1 MRILRELSR
10 RKLRTS
16 LTITGIT
23 IGIWALVVFSSLAN
37 QINGLVGMGSEY
49 FADKIVVTDGVAFGS
64 SPMRL
69 DDVEI
74 IAGLDGVGAVQPKV
88 EIPWDP
94 DPIGFGAPDFLVGTI
109 PGADAGFETLKL
121 ELATGRQ
128 LIAEDTGNVVVLGST
143 IARKYGVVAGG
154 TVDIRGESFEVLG
167 TLQPTLSSP
176 DTNGFIPLST
186 AQALYLGDLPPLV
199 AESLQADEL
208 ANQIVVFPEVG
219 ADPTTVAAAIEAAV
233 ENSATMTGAEFS
245 ETVGATTV
253 IFNAIIIGVAAIS
266 LIVGGLSVINTMA
279 MSVAERTREI
289 GIRRAIGGSRRR
301 IVRELVAEAGVIG
314 LLGGLIG
321 LGLGAAVVVLVNEA
335 GRSSGTVLFDL
346 TEDRGFAVGF
356 STILGM
362 VAGII
367 PAWTAARLD
376 SCRPALRMTN
386 LRTTKERTMNLIEA
400 TDLRKTY
407 RLSRR
412 TSIDALQG
420 VDVSIAAG
428 EMVAIMGPSR
438 LRKSTLMHLLGLL
451 HAPDTDTARP
461 RPCASMGSMRRTLS
475 DGERTSTG
483 SIDRLRVPVLQPG
496 PDAHR
501 RGERG
506 PRRRVC
512 RRRPVR
518 QTVWPRAPRWR
529 RSALP
534 SERGTGRME
543 LLGASSSAW
552 PSPVPS

>member
-94 DPIGFGAPDFLVGTI
+94 DPAIGFGAPDFLVGTI
-109 PGADAGFETLKL
+109 PGADAGFETFTL

-199 AESLQADEL
+199 AQSLQADDL

-346 TEDRGFAVGF
+346 TAQTAAFAVGF

-376 SCRPALRMTN
+376 PVSALRY
-386 LRTTKERTMNLIEA
+386 E
-400 TDLRKTY
+400 
-407 RLSRR
+407 
-412 TSIDALQG
+412 
-420 VDVSIAAG
+420 
-428 EMVAIMGPSR
+428 
-438 LRKSTLMHLLGLL
+438 
-451 HAPDTDTARP
+451 
-461 RPCASMGSMRRTLS
+461 
-475 DGERTSTG
+475 
-483 SIDRLRVPVLQPG
+483 
-496 PDAHR
+496 
-501 RGERG
+501 
-506 PRRRVC
+506 
-512 RRRPVR
+512 
-518 QTVWPRAPRWR
+518 
-529 RSALP
+529 
-534 SERGTGRME
+534 
-543 LLGASSSAW
+543 
-552 PSPVPS
+552 

>member
-49 FADKIVVTDGVAFGS
+49 FADKIVVTDGMAFGS

-94 DPIGFGAPDFLVGTI
+94 DPAIGFGAPDFLVGTI
-109 PGADAGFETLKL
+109 PGADAGFETFTL

-335 GRSSGTVLFDL
+335 SRSSGTVLFDL
-346 TEDRGFAVGF
+346 TAQTAAFAVGF

-376 SCRPALRMTN
+376 PVSALRY
-386 LRTTKERTMNLIEA
+386 E
-400 TDLRKTY
+400 
-407 RLSRR
+407 
-412 TSIDALQG
+412 
-420 VDVSIAAG
+420 
-428 EMVAIMGPSR
+428 
-438 LRKSTLMHLLGLL
+438 
-451 HAPDTDTARP
+451 
-461 RPCASMGSMRRTLS
+461 
-475 DGERTSTG
+475 
-483 SIDRLRVPVLQPG
+483 
-496 PDAHR
+496 
-501 RGERG
+501 
-506 PRRRVC
+506 
-512 RRRPVR
+512 
-518 QTVWPRAPRWR
+518 
-529 RSALP
+529 
-534 SERGTGRME
+534 
-543 LLGASSSAW
+543 
-552 PSPVPS
+552 

>member
-49 FADKIVVTDGVAFGS
+49 FADKIVVTDGMAFGS

-94 DPIGFGAPDFLVGTI
+94 DPAIGFGAPDFLVGTI
-109 PGADAGFETLKL
+109 PGADAGFETFTL

-167 TLQPTLSSP
+167 TLQPTLTSS

-346 TEDRGFAVGF
+346 TAQTAAFAVGF

-376 SCRPALRMTN
+376 PVSALRY
-386 LRTTKERTMNLIEA
+386 E
-400 TDLRKTY
+400 
-407 RLSRR
+407 
-412 TSIDALQG
+412 
-420 VDVSIAAG
+420 
-428 EMVAIMGPSR
+428 
-438 LRKSTLMHLLGLL
+438 
-451 HAPDTDTARP
+451 
-461 RPCASMGSMRRTLS
+461 
-475 DGERTSTG
+475 
-483 SIDRLRVPVLQPG
+483 
-496 PDAHR
+496 
-501 RGERG
+501 
-506 PRRRVC
+506 
-512 RRRPVR
+512 
-518 QTVWPRAPRWR
+518 
-529 RSALP
+529 
-534 SERGTGRME
+534 
-543 LLGASSSAW
+543 
-552 PSPVPS
+552 

>member
-49 FADKIVVTDGVAFGS
+49 FANKIVVTDGMAFGS

-94 DPIGFGAPDFLVGTI
+94 DPAIGFGAPDFLVGTI
-109 PGADAGFETLKL
+109 PGADAGFETFTL

-208 ANQIVVFPEVG
+208 ANRIVVFPEVG

-346 TEDRGFAVGF
+346 TAQTAAFAVGF

-376 SCRPALRMTN
+376 PVSALRY
-386 LRTTKERTMNLIEA
+386 E
-400 TDLRKTY
+400 
-407 RLSRR
+407 
-412 TSIDALQG
+412 
-420 VDVSIAAG
+420 
-428 EMVAIMGPSR
+428 
-438 LRKSTLMHLLGLL
+438 
-451 HAPDTDTARP
+451 
-461 RPCASMGSMRRTLS
+461 
-475 DGERTSTG
+475 
-483 SIDRLRVPVLQPG
+483 
-496 PDAHR
+496 
-501 RGERG
+501 
-506 PRRRVC
+506 
-512 RRRPVR
+512 
-518 QTVWPRAPRWR
+518 
-529 RSALP
+529 
-534 SERGTGRME
+534 
-543 LLGASSSAW
+543 
-552 PSPVPS
+552 